1 MERGNG
7 RRNLVIWAQFQL
19 LCLVHVPLWVI
30 TRLSLTSTTEAQV
43 LGNRA
48 RGLLTIW
55 REEEIAYVAGFFLKD
70 IRNLKGKVDVFCFV
84 YRAST
89 ATSML

>member
-1 MERGNG
+1 MAMERGNG
-7 RRNLVIWAQFQL
+7 RRNLDFNCCASFSNAYADCRWPA
-19 LCLVHVPLWVI
+19 PL
-30 TRLSLTSTTEAQV
+30 RRKC

-55 REEEIAYVAGFFLKD
+55 REEEIAYVGGFFLKD

>member
-1 MERGNG
+1 MAMERGNG
-7 RRNLVIWAQFQL
+7 WRNFGFQL
-19 LCLVHVPLWVI
+19 LCLVLNGYADCRWPAPL
-30 TRLSLTSTTEAQV
+30 RRKC

-48 RGLLTIW
+48 RGLLAIW